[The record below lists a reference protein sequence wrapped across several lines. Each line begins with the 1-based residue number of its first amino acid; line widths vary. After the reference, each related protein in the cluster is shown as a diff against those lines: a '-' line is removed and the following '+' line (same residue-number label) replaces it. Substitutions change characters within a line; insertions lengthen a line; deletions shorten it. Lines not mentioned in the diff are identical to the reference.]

1 MRKLLLLPIFIPL
14 LACTS
19 FTREIVPMNG
29 EMACDTV
36 AKPSKSSITLLFAG
50 DFMQHQTQIDA
61 AKTNAGYDYSD
72 CFKYLKEEISS
83 ADIAIGNL
91 EVTLGGKPYTGYPAF
106 SAPDEFAFALKDAGF
121 DIFLTANN
129 HSLDRGKYGLERTI
143 QILDSINI
151 PYLGTYINEG
161 ARNEKY
167 PLLVEKNGFRI
178 ALLNY
183 TYGTNG
189 IEVKAPNIVNY
200 INKEKISEDIEKAK
214 KLSPDAI
221 IANIHW
227 GEEYQQLPSRNQIKL
242 ADWLLTQGVNHV
254 IGSHPHVVQPIE
266 LRKDSITGQQ
276 NIVLY
281 SLGNFI
287 SNMSA
292 KHTDGGMMFKMTL
305 EKDSI
310 TRIADCGYSLIWT
323 QRPKLSN
330 KKNFILYPINFPT
343 DSLSEASSYK
353 INNYKKET
361 HKLLQEHNRG
371 VSEYIFY

>member
-1 MRKLLLLPIFIPL
+1 MRILLLLPLFIPL
-14 LACTS
+14 LACTT
-19 FTREIVPMNG
+19 FTRDSLLINNE
-29 EMACDTV
+29 ALCDTIV
-36 AKPSKSSITLLFAG
+36 TPATSSITLLFAG

-61 AKTNAGYDYSD
+61 AKTNEGYDYSD

-106 SAPDEFAFALKDAGF
+106 SAPDEFAFALKEAGF

-143 QILDSINI
+143 QVLDSINI
-151 PYLGTYINEG
+151 PYLGTYINEDV
-161 ARNEKY
+161 RNEKY

-189 IEVKAPNIVNY
+189 IEVKMPNIVNY
-200 INKEKISEDIEKAK
+200 IDKVQMSEDIEKAK
-214 KLSPDAI
+214 NFLPDVI

-227 GEEYQQLPSRNQIKL
+227 GEEYQQLPSRNQIEL
-242 ADWLLTQGVNHV
+242 ADWLLAQGVDHI

-266 LRKDSITGQQ
+266 LRTDSVSGQQ
-276 NIVLY
+276 NIILY

-305 EKDSI
+305 EKDSTI
-310 TRIADCGYSLIWT
+310 RIAESGYSLIWT

-330 KKNFILYPINFPT
+330 KKNFILYPINFPS
-343 DSLSEASSYK
+343 DSLSEMSRYK

-361 HKLLQEHNRG
+361 RQLLNEHNQG